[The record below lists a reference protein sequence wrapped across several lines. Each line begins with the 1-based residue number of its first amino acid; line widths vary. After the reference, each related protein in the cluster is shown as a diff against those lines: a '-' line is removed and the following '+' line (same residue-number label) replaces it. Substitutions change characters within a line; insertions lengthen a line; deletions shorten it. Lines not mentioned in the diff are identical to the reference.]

1 MGCRKPIKHSK
12 RKDQS
17 YGFMCIFRHHNRACE
32 VEGIDV
38 VLRGIKDHK
47 KCIFGAL
54 IPYSCLPIDKH
65 TYIHEKIFWPAR
77 MTS

>member
-38 VLRGIKDHK
+38 VLRGIKHHK
-47 KCIFGAL
+47 KMHIWSTDPLFL
-54 IPYSCLPIDKH
+54 L
-65 TYIHEKIFWPAR
+65 TNR
-77 MTS
+77 

>member
-1 MGCRKPIKHSK
+1 MGCRKPIKHLK

-17 YGFMCIFRHHNRACE
+17 YGFMCIFNSYLSHHNRACE

-47 KCIFGAL
+47 KMHIWSTDSLFL
-54 IPYSCLPIDKH
+54 L
-65 TYIHEKIFWPAR
+65 TN
-77 MTS
+77 